1 MLTDCVFGAALEALQ
16 RNREALGRNLGSRCR
31 RQPTSHVRS
40 ADGRDADGASSSHSP
55 AAAAALAG
63 ISAGRVRP
71 RRHRDR
77 VIDGAGSS
85 DRRRRFACGSRR
97 RCRFIRVAFRSAVES
112 QRSFVDIGS
121 AAGSRCGG
129 AMALQ
134 VLLRTTCGEPLN
146 QLPVVVNAP
155 MRPASNPPSPSPAPE
170 EGQSPFD
177 SILRSV
183 FPKH

>member
-1 MLTDCVFGAALEALQ
+1 MWLQEALQ
-16 RNREALGRNLGSRCR
+16 I
-31 RQPTSHVRS
+31 H
-40 ADGRDADGASSSHSP
+40 
-55 AAAAALAG
+55 
-63 ISAGRVRP
+63 P
-71 RRHRDR
+71 RL
-77 VIDGAGSS
+77 
-85 DRRRRFACGSRR
+85 
-97 RCRFIRVAFRSAVES
+97 AFRSAVES

-134 VLLRTTCGEPLN
+134 VLLRTTCEEPLN

-170 EGQSPFD
+170 ERQSPFD

-183 FPKH
+183 FPKL